1 MPSRLRCHKGTLRHT
16 TTLFL
21 NPKKSY
27 SAEARAA
34 MSERSRRAILRRIS
48 QALFQSPTKN
58 PAVAAKVRAALLLR
72 HQQGKGTQPTQP
84 DRDPLTGQW
93 KPKAVGVEHGSPP
106 SSSSTTQ
113 ARPN

>member
-1 MPSRLRCHKGTLRHT
+1 MPSHLSRGFRLICHNGTFRHT

-48 QALFQSPTKN
+48 QGLFQSPTKN
-58 PAVAAKVRAALLLR
+58 PPVAAKVRAALLLR
-72 HQQGKGTQPTQP
+72 HQQGKGKLPTLS

-93 KPKAVGVEHGSPP
+93 
-106 SSSSTTQ
+106 
-113 ARPN
+113 

>member
-1 MPSRLRCHKGTLRHT
+1 MCHKGAVRHT

-48 QALFQSPTKN
+48 QGLFQSPTKN
-58 PAVAAKVRAALLLR
+58 PAVAAKVRAALMLR
-72 HQQGKGTQPTQP
+72 IKQGKWKPPRPP

-93 KPKAVGVEHGSPP
+93 KPRSD
-106 SSSSTTQ
+106 SS
-113 ARPN
+113 

>member
-1 MPSRLRCHKGTLRHT
+1 MCHNGTFRHT

-27 SAEARAA
+27 SVEARAA

-48 QALFQSPTKN
+48 QGLFQSPTKN

-72 HQQGKGTQPTQP
+72 SQQGKLKRPLP
-84 DRDPLTGQW
+84 ADRDPLTG
-93 KPKAVGVEHGSPP
+93 
-106 SSSSTTQ
+106 
-113 ARPN
+113 R

>member
-1 MPSRLRCHKGTLRHT
+1 MCHSGTFRHT

-21 NPKKSY
+21 NPKKTY

-34 MSERSRRAILRRIS
+34 MSERSRRAILRRIT
-48 QALFQSPTKN
+48 QGLFQSPAKN

-72 HQQGKGTQPTQP
+72 SQQGKWKRPTPP

-93 KPKAVGVEHGSPP
+93 KPK
-106 SSSSTTQ
+106 
-113 ARPN
+113 RPHPDA

>member
-1 MPSRLRCHKGTLRHT
+1 MCHNGTFRHT

-48 QALFQSPTKN
+48 QGLFQSPTKD
-58 PAVAAKVRAALLLR
+58 PVVAAKVRAALLLR
-72 HQQGKGTQPTQP
+72 IQQGQWKQPTPP
-84 DRDPLTGQW
+84 DRDLLTGRW
-93 KPKAVGVEHGSPP
+93 KPKTGMS
-106 SSSSTTQ
+106 
-113 ARPN
+113 